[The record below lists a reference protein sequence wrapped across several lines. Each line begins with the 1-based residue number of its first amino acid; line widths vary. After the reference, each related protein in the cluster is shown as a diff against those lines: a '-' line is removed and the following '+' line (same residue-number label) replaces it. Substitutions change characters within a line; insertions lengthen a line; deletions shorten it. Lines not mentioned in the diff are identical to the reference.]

1 MRQQGRTAMNQ
12 RGDSPQRNDL
22 NNHVM
27 AQLNSQINNIDI
39 NDLPPPP
46 PVPQVIKNLLPSS
59 LNTQRLLEI
68 FTLNPFYYYY
78 FLVSNVTAT

>member
-1 MRQQGRTAMNQ
+1 MLNYIFSSIGSPQMMPNMNGIMRQQGRNE
-12 RGDSPQRNDL
+12 SPQRNDL

-46 PVPQVIKNLLPSS
+46 PIPQVILFCEYK
-59 LNTQRLLEI
+59 I
-68 FTLNPFYYYY
+68 
-78 FLVSNVTAT
+78 

>member
-1 MRQQGRTAMNQ
+1 MFFSTIGSPQMAQNMNGMMMRQPGRNA

-22 NNHVM
+22 NDHIM

-46 PVPQVIKNLLPSS
+46 PIPQVKSFI
-59 LNTQRLLEI
+59 
-68 FTLNPFYYYY
+68 
-78 FLVSNVTAT
+78 